1 MQVFETLKD
10 LGVICVSHETLS
22 PEIAVRGGNGCVGGQ
37 ISEKNGVG
45 AISEKM

>member
-1 MQVFETLKD
+1 MQVFLKD
-10 LGVICVSHETLS
+10 LGVICVSHKTLF
-22 PEIAVRGGNGCVGGQ
+22 PEIAVRGGNGCEGGQ